1 MGEVGRL
8 KAACYQR
15 RGAKL
20 YALARGAELLWLGFS
35 REKMDAFIKDL
46 WRLDLASADLSAGAD
61 PSAGSGKQGA
71 KILVRAAAAQDL
83 TQTSGL
89 DLKQSKQTLVG
100 ASTAAAQDLAQD
112 LAQGKQTLAGAIA
125 GQDLKQGALD
135 LTQDGQIL
143 AGTAAAQDLAQD
155 PKQGA
160 LDLMWGEQDLAQ
172 DASQSQQGAVQEGVV
187 QKNTLQEATPQ
198 EDAAH
203 FAVLFDLLD
212 EYFDGK
218 NPNFL
223 ARLDLTPRAF
233 GRAFSQ
239 SVWAQ
244 IAKIPYGKKLSYAD
258 LARRLGSKAH
268 RAVGTACGKNP
279 LAIIIPCHRVIRSS
293 GLCGA
298 YAGGAPLKKRLLEL
312 ERD

>member
-15 RGAKL
+15 RGVRL
-20 YALARGAELLWLGFS
+20 YALALGAELLWLGFS

-46 WRLDLASADLSAGAD
+46 GRADLASADLSGGKD
-61 PSAGSGKQGA
+61 LSAGSGKQSA
-71 KILVRAAAAQDL
+71 KILADAAGVAGTVAAQDL
-83 TQTSGL
+83 T
-89 DLKQSKQTLVG
+89 
-100 ASTAAAQDLAQD
+100 
-112 LAQGKQTLAGAIA
+112 
-125 GQDLKQGALD
+125 
-135 LTQDGQIL
+135 
-143 AGTAAAQDLAQD
+143 QD

-160 LDLMWGEQDLAQ
+160 LDLTQCAKIQAQTATQDLVQ
-172 DASQSQQGAVQEGVV
+172 DPSQSPQGAVQEGVV

-223 ARLDLTPRAF
+223 AKLDLTPRAF